1 VTFIPTV
8 KDPRTRE
15 GELMWPARVPEA
27 VLAEIERKLGSSG
40 VAGQLQ
46 QRPSPRGGGIVK
58 RAWFEKAYIRRLALP
73 SRFDFL
79 GISVDAAF
87 KDTET
92 SSYVVIQCWGCL
104 QAGRYL
110 VAQHRDRMSFS
121 ATLKALTDADGSGMA
136 DRFPDYNVLLIED
149 KANGSAII
157 DTLSGKLR
165 GVVAY
170 EPRGSK
176 MARAEA
182 TAPQIEAG
190 DVHLI
195 HPDDEP
201 QTEAFVGEW
210 CAVPS
215 GAFWDQVDATS
226 QFLDYAAHLGTAH
239 VSQEGFVVSEQLTV
253 AREYLDGMGGGG

>member
-1 VTFIPTV
+1 MSFSPTV
-8 KDPRTRE
+8 VDPRTHE

-27 VLAEIERKLGSSG
+27 ILAEIERKLGSSG

-58 RAWFEKAYIRRLALP
+58 RAWFEKSFVSRLGLP
-73 SRFDFL
+73 ARFDYL

-87 KDTET
+87 KDTEM
-92 SSYVVIQCWGCL
+92 SSYVVIQAWGCL
-104 QAGRYL
+104 EAGRYL
-110 VAQHRDRMSFS
+110 LRQHRDRMSFT
-121 ATLKALTDADGSGMA
+121 ATLKALTDESGSGMA

-182 TAPQIEAG
+182 VAPQIEAG

-195 HPDDEP
+195 HPDEDP
-201 QTEAFVGEW
+201 GTEAFVAEW

-226 QFLDYAAHLGTAH
+226 QFLDYAAHLGTAK
-239 VSQEGFVVSEQLTV
+239 VSQEGFIVSEKLTV
-253 AREYLDGMGGGG
+253 VRDYLDGMGGGV

>member
-1 VTFIPTV
+1 
-8 KDPRTRE
+8 
-15 GELMWPARVPEA
+15 MRVPEP

-58 RAWFEKAYIRRLALP
+58 RVWFERSYVSRLTWP
-73 SRFDFL
+73 RRFDFL
-79 GISVDAAF
+79 GISVDASF

-92 SSYVVIQCWGCL
+92 SSYVVIQAWGCVE
-104 QAGRYL
+104 AGRYL
-110 VAQHRDRMSFS
+110 LGQRRERMTFTE
-121 ATLKALTDADGSGMA
+121 TLHALADGAGNGVA
-136 DRFPDYNVLLIED
+136 ERFPEYNVLLIED

-182 TAPQIEAG
+182 VAPQIEAG
-190 DVHLI
+190 DVHLL
-195 HPDDEP
+195 HPDEDP
-201 QTEAFVGEW
+201 QTEAFVAEW

-226 QFLDYAAHLGTAH
+226 QFLDYAAHLGTAK
-239 VSQEGFVVSEQLTV
+239 VSQAGFVVGERLTV
-253 AREYLDGMGGGG
+253 ASNYLDGLGGQQ